1 MKRYPGICG
10 ELRTITHHGFV
21 HFTWIMMLVLVIG
34 LIVFCSQFPMAIK
47 DSVQYTHD
55 TNKTQMVLS

>member
-1 MKRYPGICG
+1 VDYDAGTGDWFDCV
-10 ELRTITHHGFV
+10 L
-21 HFTWIMMLVLVIG
+21 FTV
-34 LIVFCSQFPMAIK
+34 SMAIK